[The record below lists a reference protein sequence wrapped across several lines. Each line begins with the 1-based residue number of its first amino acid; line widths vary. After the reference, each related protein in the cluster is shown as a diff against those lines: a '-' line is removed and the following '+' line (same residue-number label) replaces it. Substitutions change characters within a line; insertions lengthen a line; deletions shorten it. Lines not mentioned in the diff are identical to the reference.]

1 MVSRKKNSRFCPA
14 IFALCLILCANS
26 AFAAEIVIKNQ
37 GETVLVSFGQ
47 TWAFDQ
53 ITVPSVSTRL
63 WGKGNRCSA
72 ATMKIGNRYFVSA
85 IASGS
90 DHLTFMLPGISSDSL
105 LLTAI
110 MTGENPAT
118 ETAEE
123 NIEFV
128 AVPAQIR
135 FIEDELNTRIDEVLA
150 FQQQH
155 NCFSCHTALPLALSC
170 KNAGARGYRVNREK
184 VTQFGDSIGKMQL
197 ANGMFNF
204 PSHPDYGTITTT
216 LCAGAILAMLSDY
229 SDSYLSQL
237 QKILDLL
244 PGWLDKDGLT
254 RSDFYFR
261 PLFIGQPTSALFETL
276 IVSTLYF
283 RSAEDPQHE
292 SSDQLRQRLLRL
304 GNWARTL
311 ANEPVHRRIIIMAG
325 MPYLFQFDSSERATV
340 INQLHLL
347 LSNEPEGKRPDIR
360 SLARLVMS
368 KIAPE
373 NLIAASSDRPPQNL
387 GEKIWLIFEQIV
399 SFLPIK
405 ANKEE

>member
-1 MVSRKKNSRFCPA
+1 MPV
-14 IFALCLILCANS
+14 ILALCLSFNLIAV
-26 AFAAEIVIKNQ
+26 FAAEIAIKNQ
-37 GETVLVSFGQ
+37 GENVLVNFDQ
-47 TWAFDQ
+47 TWAFDE

-63 WGKGNRCSA
+63 WGKGNRCAA
-72 ATMKIGNRYFVSA
+72 ATMQIGSRYFVSA

-90 DHLTFMLPGISSDSL
+90 DRLTFVLPGITSDSL

-110 MTGENPAT
+110 MTIENKGSAS
-118 ETAEE
+118 EDG

-135 FIEDELNTRIDEVLA
+135 SIEDELNTKIDEVMA

-170 KNAGARGYRVNREK
+170 KNAAARGYRVNREK
-184 VTQFGDSIGKMQL
+184 VVKFGDSIAGMQH

-216 LCAGAILAMLSDY
+216 LCAGAILAMLTDF
-229 SDSYLSQL
+229 SDSYLSEL
-237 QKILDLL
+237 QKILHLL
-244 PGWLDKDGLT
+244 PGWLDNDGLT

-261 PLFIGQPTSALFETL
+261 PLFIGQPTSALFETF
-276 IVSTLYF
+276 IVSALYF
-283 RSAEDPQHE
+283 RSAENAQHE

-325 MPYLFQFDSSERATV
+325 IPYLFQFDSTEKAAV

-347 LSNEPEGKRPDIR
+347 LSNEPEGKRADIR
-360 SLARLVMS
+360 SLARLVMG

-373 NLIAASSDRPPQNL
+373 NSTAGSSDRPPQNL

-405 ANKEE
+405 AKKEE